1 MKSLDSL
8 SGKALTFETPPLK
21 SLDSLSGKALTFETP
36 PLDEKPVYPVKR

>member
-1 MKSLDSL
+1 MKSL